1 MSSLPSLWNLFCR
14 SFQLSATTI
23 GGGFVIL
30 SAMERIY
37 VNQLGWLTHEE
48 MLDIT
53 AMAQSAP
60 GAVAVNAALLAGTKV
75 RGTAGAIASLV
86 GCILPPFGI
95 MCLLGMVYSKVR
107 DSAAVA
113 FLLPIVRI
121 LIGCMLAKIAVS
133 LCRKNLTT
141 RFSRILFTISL
152 VGIVGFGA
160 DSILFLA
167 LAAVVAV
174 VYYMWRKK
182 KV

>member
-1 MSSLPSLWNLFCR
+1 MIERPSLWQLFCR
-14 SFQLSATTI
+14 SFQLSATTV

-37 VNQLGWLTHEE
+37 VERFGWLSREE

-60 GAVAVNAALLAGTKV
+60 GAVAVNAALLAGAKL
-75 RGTAGAIASLV
+75 RGVAGAIVSLI

-95 MCLLGMVYSKVR
+95 MCVLGMLYGVVR
-107 DSAAVA
+107 DSAVVSH
-113 FLLPIVRI
+113 LLPIVRI
-121 LIGCMLAKIAVS
+121 LIGCMLAKIALS

-160 DSILFLA
+160 DSIWFLA
-167 LAAVVAV
+167 LAAVLGAIVALR
-174 VYYMWRKK
+174 RKNT
-182 KV
+182 

>member
-1 MSSLPSLWNLFCR
+1 MPQKPSLWKLFCR
-14 SFQLSATTI
+14 SFQLSATTV

-37 VNQLGWLTHEE
+37 VKQLGWLTQEE

-75 RGTAGAIASLV
+75 RGTAGAMVSLL

-95 MCLLGMVYSKVR
+95 MCLLGMVYSKIS
-107 DSAAVA
+107 DSAAVS

-121 LIGCMLAKIAVS
+121 LIGCMLAKVAVS

-141 RFSRILFTISL
+141 RFSRILFIVSL

-160 DSILFLA
+160 DSIVFLA
-167 LAAVVAV
+167 LAAIVAV
-174 VYYMWRKK
+174 VYYIWRKK